1 MKTEKTRSTAK
12 SSTEGLNSEQSP
24 RPGPVQA
31 RLKAVWILVQKAWKE
46 VRERLRAKRLR
57 ALWAHL
63 TSLLASTPII
73 GPIIG
78 KYISEGEGSPDQG
91 GPQHE
96 APGEVELTCDS
107 VAPVPTLPPPP
118 SPRELIPLAEDFDR

>member
-1 MKTEKTRSTAK
+1 MTTERPNTTK
-12 SSTEGLNSEQSP
+12 SSAE
-24 RPGPVQA
+24 GPVRS
-31 RLKAVWILVQKAWKE
+31 RLKAAWVLAQKAWKE
-46 VRERLRAKRLR
+46 TRERLRAKRLR

-63 TSLLASTPII
+63 TSLLASIPVI